1 MTAMTMPT
9 MTTANETTGETLM
22 FPWSEV
28 AGIES
33 RGNYIIREK
42 LFRLL
47 HAADT
52 SKTEWRR
59 AACHAAAEA
68 CWAVLYRRGKAAD
81 LEVIGDAE

>member
-1 MTAMTMPT
+1 MSETT
-9 MTTANETTGETLM
+9 TTATGTAEATGEELA

-28 AGIES
+28 AGIEH

-52 SKTEWRR
+52 SKREWRR

-68 CWAVLYRRGKAAD
+68 CWAVLCRRGKAAD
-81 LEVIGDAE
+81 LEAMGE